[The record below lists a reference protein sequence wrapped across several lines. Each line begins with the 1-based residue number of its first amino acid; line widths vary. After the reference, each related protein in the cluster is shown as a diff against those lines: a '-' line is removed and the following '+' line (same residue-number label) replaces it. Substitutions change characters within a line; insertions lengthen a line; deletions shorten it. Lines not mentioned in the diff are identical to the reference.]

1 MNKHNREARL
11 EADVAIISEHNKA
24 ANTKRAYQ
32 RGFTDFIDW
41 CLAYEREYL
50 PASSETLIL
59 YLTDISKAYS
69 RSTIE
74 IRLAAINHFH
84 IVQELDS
91 PTKHSAVKE
100 FLKGLRRTIS
110 GEQNQK
116 KPLLIDTLKEV
127 CESLGDGII
136 DKRDKA
142 LLLLGFAGA
151 FRRSELVA
159 LNCGDL
165 EFESA
170 GLRVTIRKSKV
181 DQQGRGRQVGIPA
194 SSGSV
199 LEAIKQWLEVS
210 SRVRDES
217 SPLPLFRS
225 IDRHGNLG
233 PRLSAQSVAKIIKKR
248 CLELGLDSSQFSG
261 HSLRA
266 GLATQAAIDQVPE
279 RIIQK
284 QTGHKHLPT
293 LRRYIRDGELFS
305 DNALNKIDI

>member
-11 EADVAIISEHNKA
+11 KAAVVSIREQNKS
-24 ANTKRAYQ
+24 ANTKRAYEKS
-32 RGFTDFIDW
+32 FDDFVDW
-41 CLAYEREYL
+41 CRAYEREYL
-50 PASSETLIL
+50 PASNETLTL
-59 YLTDISKAYS
+59 YLTDISKAYA

-74 IRLAAINHFH
+74 IRLAAINYFH
-84 IVQELDS
+84 IFNNLAS
-91 PTKHSAVKE
+91 PTKDPSVKE
-100 FLKGLRRTIS
+100 YLKGIRRSIS
-110 GEQNQK
+110 GEQIQK
-116 KPLLIDTLKEV
+116 KPLLLDTLRGI
-127 CESLGDGII
+127 CDSLGYSLL

-159 LNCGDL
+159 LNRSDL
-165 EFESA
+165 EFETA

-181 DQQGRGRQVGIPA
+181 DQQGRGRQIGIPA
-194 SSGSV
+194 SRTSV
-199 LEAIKQWLEVS
+199 LDSVKEWLAVNQGS
-210 SRVRDES
+210 DN
-217 SPLPLFRS
+217 PLPLFRS
-225 IDRHGNLG
+225 LDRHGNLG
-233 PRLSAQSVAKIIKKR
+233 ARLSAQSVAKIIKKR
-248 CLELGLDSSQFSG
+248 CSELGIDPDNFSG

-293 LRRYIRDGELFS
+293 LRRYIRDGELFN